1 MTRNNKKF
9 FIFVY
14 ILHVSY
20 AIYKK
25 KGATSMMTK
34 VKTEKT
40 KRGGFLFYSGI
51 IVMVLAISIIIP
63 SIMMVPSF

>member
-1 MTRNNKKF
+1 
-9 FIFVY
+9 
-14 ILHVSY
+14 
-20 AIYKK
+20 
-25 KGATSMMTK
+25 MMTK

-63 SIMMVPSF
+63 SIMMVHSFWFAIYFVVIEKRGD